1 MRRREFTTLLGGMM
15 ASWPLAV
22 GAQQTAKLPS
32 LGFLTAGNDSPGLPA
47 LLEGLRQ
54 LGWIEGKT
62 IVIEYRYAENRN
74 DRLPELAAELVRLNV
89 DVIVAAGTLA
99 PLAAKRATAKI
110 PIVMTSAGDPLGTK
124 LVSGLA
130 RPGGNITGLS
140 LMSPDISGKRLELIK
155 QIVPDVA
162 RVAIMWNASN
172 PYPALVFG
180 QTENAARQLKLAVQ
194 SLEVRTPDNVKSALE
209 AAVREKAN
217 ALITVEDPLT
227 VSYRKQIADF
237 AAKNRLP
244 TMSGLREYVDA
255 GGLLSYG
262 PALADSYRR
271 AAGYVDKILR
281 GAKPSELPVE
291 QPTKFELVV
300 NLKTARTLGL
310 TIPPD
315 MLAIADAVIE

>member
-1 MRRREFTTLLGGMM
+1 VVR
-15 ASWPLAV
+15 
-22 GAQQTAKLPS
+22 AQQATKLPI
-32 LGFLTAGNDSPGLPA
+32 LGFLTAGRDSPGLPA

-54 LGWIEGKT
+54 LDWIDDKT

-89 DVIVAAGTLA
+89 NVIVAAGTLA
-99 PLAAKRATAKI
+99 PLAAKRATAMI

-130 RPGGNITGLS
+130 RPGGNVTGLS
-140 LMSPDISGKRLELIK
+140 LMSPDISGKRLELIE

-172 PYPALVFG
+172 PYPALVFK
-180 QTENAARQLKLAVQ
+180 QTENAARQLKLEVQ
-194 SLEVRTPDNVKSALE
+194 SLEVRTPDDVNSALE

-227 VSYRKQIADF
+227 VNYRRQIADF
-237 AAKNRLP
+237 SAKNRLP
-244 TMSGLREYVDA
+244 TMSGLREYVDV

-262 PALADSYRR
+262 PALADLYRR
-271 AAGYVDKILR
+271 AAGYVDKILK
-281 GAKPSELPVE
+281 GTKPSELPVE

-300 NLKTARTLGL
+300 NLKTARALGL

>member
-1 MRRREFTTLLGGMM
+1 MRRRELITLLGGVM

-22 GAQQTAKLPS
+22 GAQQTSKLPS
-32 LGFLTAGNDSPGLPA
+32 LGFLTAGRDSPGLPA
-47 LLEGLRQ
+47 LLEGLGQ
-54 LGWIEGKT
+54 FGWIEGKT
-62 IVIEYRYAENRN
+62 IAVEYRYAENRN

-99 PLAAKRATAKI
+99 PLAAKRATATI
-110 PIVMTSAGDPLGTK
+110 PIVMTSAGDPLGTG

-130 RPGGNITGLS
+130 RPGGNVTGLS
-140 LMSPDISGKRLELIK
+140 LMSPDISGKRLELIE

-162 RVAIMWNASN
+162 RVAIMWNATN
-172 PYPALVFG
+172 PYPALVFR
-180 QTENAARQLKLAVQ
+180 QTENAARQLKLEVQ
-194 SLEVRTPDNVKSALE
+194 SLEVHTPDDVTSALE

-227 VSYRKQIADF
+227 VNYRKQIADF
-237 AAKNRLP
+237 AIKNRVP

-262 PALADSYRR
+262 PALADLYRR
-271 AAGYVDKILR
+271 AAGYVDKILK

-291 QPTKFELVV
+291 QPTKFELVI
-300 NLKTARTLGL
+300 NLKTAKTLGV